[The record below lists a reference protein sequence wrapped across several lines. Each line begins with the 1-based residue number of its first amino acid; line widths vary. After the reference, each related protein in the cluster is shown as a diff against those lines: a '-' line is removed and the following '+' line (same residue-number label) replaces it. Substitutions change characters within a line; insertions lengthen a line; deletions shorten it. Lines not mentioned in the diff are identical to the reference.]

1 MIVFTNDLDFGNI
14 LAATKTQFPS
24 VLQLKNQEL
33 MPELV
38 GDKVLNI
45 LTKYRDFLEKGS
57 LIILNPEKERV
68 RILPLKV

>member
-1 MIVFTNDLDFGNI
+1 
-14 LAATKTQFPS
+14 
-24 VLQLKNQEL
+24 
-33 MPELV
+33 MPELI